1 MPSRHIYLLSPKS
14 LSPEVIAVAFAKTS
28 RSPESFREIAEA
40 LTDESSA
47 QFHEKWVVGYG
58 HASVAEHA
66 VLHLAIENV
75 SRLAIEC
82 LESNR
87 LASYTEKSTRYQKW
101 GPDDFYTPRR
111 VAESKHAALYHDTCR
126 RLFDAY
132 YRSLAPVQQLMQ
144 AQFPRRDGE
153 SEAKWDG
160 RIRSKYVDNCRF
172 LLPAAAL
179 ANVGMTANARVLESA
194 IRKLLSHPLEEV
206 QAIGAEIK
214 RVAQSEVPTLVK
226 YADAVPYQRETARAL
241 RQTADDG
248 APPADRGQLSAAVE
262 LVDYDR
268 DGENK
273 FLAACLYR
281 YGEAN
286 WAECLARVQTLTAEQ
301 KAELADT
308 ALGRLE
314 KYDVPLRELEHVT
327 YTFDAVMD
335 QGGYFEIKR
344 HRMMT
349 QSPQAL
355 TCRLGYATPRAIEA
369 AGFAAEYHA
378 AMQAARAAY
387 ETLAADFPD
396 EAAYLVPNGFNRR
409 VLLTL
414 NLRQAFHL
422 CELRTAPN
430 AHFSVRQAAAQM
442 YAAIQRVHPLLA
454 RYMRL
459 QDRPTASEIEQE
471 FFVPPG
477 SARNPAAAPL

>member
-1 MPSRHIYLLSPKS
+1 MPPRDIYLLSPKS

-28 RSPESFREIAEA
+28 RSPESFREIAED

-66 VLHLAIENV
+66 VLHLAVENV

-126 RLFDAY
+126 LLFGAY
-132 YRSLAPVQQLMQ
+132 QRSLEPVQRLVQ
-144 AQFPRRDGE
+144 AQFPRKEGE

-160 RIRSKYVDNCRF
+160 RLRSRYVDNCRF

-179 ANVGMTANARVLESA
+179 ANVGVTANARVLESA

-206 QAIGAEIK
+206 QEIGVEIK
-214 RVAQSEVPTLVK
+214 RVAQGEVPTLVK
-226 YADAVPYQRETARAL
+226 YADAVPYQMETARAL
-241 RQTADDG
+241 KKTADGGPQTAVG
-248 APPADRGQLSAAVE
+248 APPSAVSPQASVE

-268 DGENK
+268 DGESK

-281 YGEAN
+281 YGEAS
-286 WAECLARVQTLTAEQ
+286 WAGCLARVQKMSADQ
-301 KAELADT
+301 RAALADE
-308 ALGRLE
+308 ALGRLQ
-314 KYDVPLRELEHVT
+314 KYDVPLRELEHVI

-355 TCRLGYATPRAIEA
+355 TCRLGYATPRALEV
-369 AGFAAEYHA
+369 AGFGAEYHA

-387 ETLAADFPD
+387 ETLAADFPE
-396 EAAYLVPNGFNRR
+396 EASYLVPNGFNHR

-430 AHFSVRQAAAQM
+430 AHFSVRHTAAQL
-442 YAAIQRVHPLLA
+442 ATAIRRVHPLLA
-454 RYMRL
+454 RFMRL
-459 QDRPTASEIEQE
+459 LDRPSEAELEQE
-471 FFVPPG
+471 FF
-477 SARNPAAAPL
+477 AAA

>member
-1 MPSRHIYLLSPKS
+1 MPQRTIYLLSPKT

-28 RSPESFREIAEA
+28 RSPETFREIAQG

-111 VAESKHAALYHDTCR
+111 VAESRHAALYYDTCR
-126 RLFDAY
+126 LLFDTY
-132 YRSLAPVQQLMQ
+132 QRSLEPVQRLMQ
-144 AQFPRRDGE
+144 AQFPRKDGE
-153 SEAKWDG
+153 SDAKWDV

-179 ANVGMTANARVLESA
+179 ANVGMTANARVLEGA

-206 QAIGAEIK
+206 QAIGAEVK
-214 RVAQSEVPTLVK
+214 RVAQAEVPTLVK
-226 YADAVPYQRETARAL
+226 YADAVPYQRETAHAL
-241 RQTADDG
+241 RQI
-248 APPADRGQLSAAVE
+248 AASSQRSIVTGRASVE

-268 DGENK
+268 DGETK

-281 YGEAN
+281 YGEAS
-286 WAECLARVQTLTAEQ
+286 WAECLARVQTLSAEQ
-301 KAELADT
+301 RAALADE
-308 ALGRLE
+308 ALGRLQ
-314 KYDVPLRELEHVT
+314 KHDVPLRELEHVT

-396 EAAYLVPNGFNRR
+396 EASYLVPNGFYRR

-430 AHFSVRQAAAQM
+430 AHFSVRHIAAQM
-442 YAAIQRVHPLLA
+442 YAAIRRVHPLLA

-459 QDRPTASEIEQE
+459 QDRPAAHEIEQE
-471 FFVPPG
+471 YFAPT
-477 SARNPAAAPL
+477 SAPA

>member
-1 MPSRHIYLLSPKS
+1 MPSRDIYLLSPKS

-28 RSPESFREIAEA
+28 RSPESFREIARD

-66 VLHLAIENV
+66 VLHLAIEHV

-111 VAESKHAALYHDTCR
+111 VAESRHAALYHDTCR
-126 RLFDAY
+126 LLFDAY
-132 YRSLAPVQQLMQ
+132 QRSLEPVQRLMQ
-144 AQFPRRDGE
+144 AQFPRKDGE
-153 SEAKWDG
+153 SDARWDG

-179 ANVGMTANARVLESA
+179 ANVGMTANARVLEGA

-214 RVAQSEVPTLVK
+214 QVAQAEVPTLVK

-241 RQTADDG
+241 RQIADG
-248 APPADRGQLSAAVE
+248 GRQSAVGGQASVE

-268 DGENK
+268 EGEAK

-281 YGEAN
+281 YGETS
-286 WAECLARVQTLTAEQ
+286 WAECLARVQALSAEQ
-301 KAELADT
+301 RATLADE
-308 ALGRLE
+308 ALGRLQP
-314 KYDVPLRELEHVT
+314 YDVPLRELEHIT

-396 EAAYLVPNGFNRR
+396 EAAYLAPNGFYRR

-430 AHFSVRQAAAQM
+430 AHFSVRRTAAQL

-459 QDRPTASEIEQE
+459 QDRPTADELEREYFAPSS
-471 FFVPPG
+471 G
-477 SARNPAAAPL
+477 SAPT

>member
-1 MPSRHIYLLSPKS
+1 
-14 LSPEVIAVAFAKTS
+14 
-28 RSPESFREIAEA
+28 
-40 LTDESSA
+40 
-47 QFHEKWVVGYG
+47 
-58 HASVAEHA
+58 
-66 VLHLAIENV
+66 
-75 SRLAIEC
+75 

-111 VAESKHAALYHDTCR
+111 IAESKHAALYHDTCR
-126 RLFDAY
+126 RLFDTY
-132 YRSLAPVQQLMQ
+132 QRSLAPVQRLMQ
-144 AQFPRRDGE
+144 TQFPRKDGE

-179 ANVGMTANARVLESA
+179 ANVGVTANARVLESA

-206 QAIGAEIK
+206 QEIGLEIK
-214 RVAQSEVPTLVK
+214 RVAQGEVPTLVK
-226 YADAVPYQRETARAL
+226 YADRVSYQVETASAL
-241 RQTADDG
+241 RQTAD
-248 APPADRGQLSAAVE
+248 ARPASAVPGQASAE

-268 DGENK
+268 DGESK

-281 YGEAN
+281 YGEAG
-286 WAECLARVQTLTAEQ
+286 WAGCLARAQAMSAEQ
-301 KAELADT
+301 RAALAEEV
-308 ALGRLE
+308 LGRLK

-369 AGFAAEYHA
+369 AGCAADYHA

-387 ETLAADFPD
+387 ETLAADFPE
-396 EAAYLVPNGFNRR
+396 EASYLAPNGFNRR

-414 NLRQAFHL
+414 NLREAFHL

-430 AHFSVRQAAAQM
+430 AHFSVRQTAAQM

-459 QDRPTASEIEQE
+459 QDRPTAAELEQE
-471 FFVPPG
+471 FFVPSPG
-477 SARNPAAAPL
+477 PAPA